1 MQQSLHEVSHLP
13 LFAGLSAEEAQ
24 QFLVLGHK
32 LVLTAGHPLINAGE
46 PADSFFLIV
55 QGAIEVRVYQ
65 SGMAT
70 PVAQLQAGHLVG
82 EMAFFQATP
91 YRLADA
97 VVVRDSLVCKF
108 AFGRVH
114 ELCALQPDLGEKIRR
129 NLRYI
134 TTERARDNMA
144 RAERSSHPLLTPIQA
159 RMAIARCPAFKDFS
173 AEDLSAIMA
182 IAEPMRLGSL
192 ETVMHAG
199 DPADCL
205 YVVALGHLE
214 VKIATREGI
223 FSVAQLGPGQCFG
236 EMPLVYDLQVRT
248 ATVMTTQPTTL
259 LKIPYEALDTVLS
272 ALERGPDCLKANL
285 GSLALDRALE
295 LRNLEEGAPSGP

>member
-1 MQQSLHEVSHLP
+1 MQQGLSEVSHLP

-24 QFLVLGHK
+24 LFLALGHK
-32 LVLTAGHPLINAGE
+32 QVLTSGHPLINAGE

-65 SGMAT
+65 DGVAT
-70 PVAQLQAGHLVG
+70 PVAQLQSGHLVG

-114 ELCALQPDLGEKIRR
+114 EFCALQPDLGKKIRR

-134 TTERARDNMA
+134 TTERARDNLA
-144 RAERSSHPLLTPIQA
+144 RAERGQHALLTPIQA
-159 RMAIARCPAFKDFS
+159 RMAMARCPAFRDFS
-173 AEDLSAIMA
+173 AEDLSALMA
-182 IAEPMRLGSL
+182 IAEAMRLGSL

-205 YVVALGHLE
+205 YVVALGRLE
-214 VKIATREGI
+214 VKIETMEGV

-236 EMPLVYDLQVRT
+236 ELPLVYDLQVRT

-259 LKIPYEALDTVLS
+259 LKLSYEALYAVLAS
-272 ALERGPDCLKANL
+272 MDGGYDRLRENL

-295 LRNLEEGAPSGP
+295 LRNLEEGAAN